1 MKYLHRWQALVAVLI
16 VVGLGIWAR
25 TNAPDDNGA
34 ASAALEEPAHV
45 ELIEGT
51 DLHRVILSQKAA
63 KRLDIQ
69 TAGVRD
75 EQIDETL
82 RQVIPYGAVIYHS
95 NGTTWTYTNPE
106 PLVFVRQAI
115 TVDAIRGNDAVLT
128 DGPPA
133 NTAVVAVGA
142 AELYGTEYGVGH

>member
-1 MKYLHRWQALVAVLI
+1 MKYLNRWQALVALLI
-16 VVGLGIWAR
+16 VAGF
-25 TNAPDDNGA
+25 GA
-34 ASAALEEPAHV
+34 WLVSRPSDSGGSASAALEEPAHV

-51 DLHRVILSQKAA
+51 DLHRVILSQRASE
-63 KRLDIQ
+63 RLDIQ

-75 EQIDETL
+75 EQVGETL
-82 RQVIPYGAVIYHS
+82 RRVIPYGAVIYHS
-95 NGTTWTYTNPE
+95 DGSTWTYTNPE
-106 PLVFVRQAI
+106 PLVFVRHRIA
-115 TVDAIRGNDAVLT
+115 VEAIRGNDAVLT

>member
-1 MKYLHRWQALVAVLI
+1 MKYLNRWQVAVAVLI
-16 VVGLGIWAR
+16 IAGLGVWGLSR
-25 TNAPDDNGA
+25 QSDDVGS

-75 EQIDETL
+75 EQIGETL
-82 RQVIPYGAVIYHS
+82 RRVIPYGAVIYHS
-95 NGTTWTYTNPE
+95 DGSTWTYTNPE
-106 PLVFVRQAI
+106 PLVFVRHAI
-115 TVDAIRGNDAVLT
+115 TVEAIRGDDAVLT

-133 NTAVVAVGA
+133 DTAVVAVGA